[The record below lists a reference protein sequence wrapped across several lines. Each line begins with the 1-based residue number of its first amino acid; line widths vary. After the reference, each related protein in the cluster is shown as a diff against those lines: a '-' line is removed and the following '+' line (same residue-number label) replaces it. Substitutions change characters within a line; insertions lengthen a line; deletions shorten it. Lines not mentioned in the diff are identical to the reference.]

1 MSRKNKRNRE
11 PNRAYGKIQSLP
23 ADIREAVDEMLR
35 LNYRY
40 REIVDFIHDNTG
52 VEVDNSMVC
61 RYARRLNANLKEIR
75 LAQEN
80 MRVMM
85 EEINRYPELDSA
97 EIIVRLLKNRVLEAI
112 NNSSIEEWRGIDPL
126 ELLDKSAKLM
136 RVATYK
142 KDVDNK
148 IKSITDIAID
158 SLKTDMADMPVKD
171 PALYKKLIEYLKQ
184 NAEAQ

>member
-1 MSRKNKRNRE
+1 MSRRNKKNRE

-40 REIVDFIHDNTG
+40 REIIDFIRDNTG
-52 VEVDNSMVC
+52 VEVDSSMVC
-61 RYARRLNANLKEIR
+61 RYAQRLNANLKEIR
-75 LAQEN
+75 ISQEN
-80 MRVMM
+80 MRVLM
-85 EEINRYPELDSA
+85 EEINRYPNLDSS

-112 NNSSIEEWRGIDPL
+112 SNSSIENWKDIDPL
-126 ELLDKSAKLM
+126 ELIDKSAKLM

-148 IKSITDIAID
+148 IKSITDIALD
-158 SLKTDMADMPVKD
+158 SLKADIADMQKD
-171 PALYKKLIEYLKQ
+171 KPELYKEFVDYLK
-184 NAEAQ
+184 NKSEA